1 MVFTVGGQ
9 TFQKIGMSK
18 FKGQKWLSFSSL
30 RILLNP
36 SVLIGSLS
44 LVIGSFLWLVVLS
57 REELSFAYPILSV
70 GYIIV
75 TFISAFYF
83 KEKVSWKRWIGVVLI
98 VIGVSLVMLRSG
110 G

>member
-1 MVFTVGGQ
+1 
-9 TFQKIGMSK
+9 MS
-18 FKGQKWLSFSSL
+18 LSSL
-30 RILLNP
+30 RIFLDP

-57 REELSFAYPILSV
+57 REELSLAYPILSI

-83 KEKVSWKRWIGVVLI
+83 KEKVSWKRWMGVILI
-98 VIGVSLVMLRSG
+98 VIGVSLVMIKG
-110 G
+110 